1 MSRLAKLPQN
11 ILWIPAM
18 QQNKCLPQ
26 NGVGLEHPVHIRII
40 SLSKM
45 EIGLFIMI
53 SFYYIIRIFLFINLD
68 TNYFVSTPL
77 RRGSSLNSNQRKLFN
92 CPSHWPWIQPG
103 QRGAYQGKS
112 IMSPEVSCLLRSSQ
126 RHLKSCW
133 INFICRT
140 CLIICHQGSADE
152 SYTYDIQ
159 HS

>member
-112 IMSPEVSCLLRSSQ
+112 IMSPEELSAPSGVLLGQ
-126 RHLKSCW
+126 LHLQDVPYNMSP
-133 INFICRT
+133 T
-140 CLIICHQGSADE
+140 TII
-152 SYTYDIQ
+152 
-159 HS
+159 